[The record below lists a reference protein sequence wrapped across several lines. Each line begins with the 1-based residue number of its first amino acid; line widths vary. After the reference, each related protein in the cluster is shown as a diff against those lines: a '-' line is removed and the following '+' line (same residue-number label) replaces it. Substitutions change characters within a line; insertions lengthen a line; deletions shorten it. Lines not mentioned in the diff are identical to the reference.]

1 MKKMLLGI
9 SIILFG
15 GLYGLVQW
23 DGSILM
29 MLIGLIVV
37 LIGYFGQNKY

>member
-1 MKKMLLGI
+1 LKKMLLGI

-15 GLYGLVQW
+15 GFYGVVQW
-23 DGSILM
+23 DGSVLM

-37 LIGYFGQNKY
+37 LSGYLTKDRI